1 MYINL
6 KGHLMRVC
14 FYTLGCKVNL
24 NETGALEQMFRS
36 AGFTIVPEGEEADVF
51 VVNSCTVTNF
61 GDQKSRKWLRRA
73 KRENP
78 GAVTVLTGCY
88 PQAFPEEAAQFMEA
102 DLVCGNGDRKAIL
115 DNVLKLLD
123 GHERI
128 VAIAPHA
135 KGERFEELPVER
147 FETHTRAFIKV
158 EDGCNRQCA
167 YCVIPRARGPVR
179 SRSEESILAELRQ
192 LAASGYRE
200 VVLSAISLPSYGLD
214 TGTNLVELV
223 EKCARVEGIERIRL
237 GSLDPDMLTPEY
249 ITRLAAVD
257 KLCPQYHL
265 SLQSGCSATLRRMRR
280 VYTAEQYA
288 EVVRQLRAA
297 YGRST
302 NRPEFRELSSSVYY
316 DFDLGSSV
324 MGNPDLKAATIDNA
338 DLRWEW
344 YPSRG
349 EQISVALFY
358 KHFAHPIEWTYT
370 VAGGTDLIYSFI
382 NANGANNYGVEL
394 DIRKN
399 LGFIGLRDFSLSL
412 NGALIKSQVTFDKGT
427 NNIDRPMQGQSPY
440 LVNAGLFY
448 NNDEYGWNAALLYN
462 IIGKRITG
470 VGNRYGTASDGTAR
484 NIPNSYEM
492 PRHSLDI
499 SVSKKFGRWSLKLSA
514 RDILAQRYL
523 FKQIEEVTNEGK
535 GKTIEET
542 TRSYKPGRNFN
553 ITIGYNF

>member
-1 MYINL
+1 
-6 KGHLMRVC
+6 MRVC

-24 NETGALEQMFRS
+24 NETGALEQMFRG

-128 VAIAPHA
+128 VAVTPHQR
-135 KGERFEELPVER
+135 GELFEELPVER

-179 SRSEESILAELRQ
+179 SRSEASILDELRQ

-223 EKCARVEGIERIRL
+223 EHCAQVEGIQRIRL
-237 GSLDPDMLTPEY
+237 GSLDPDMLTPEF
-249 ITRLAAVD
+249 ITRLAAVE
-257 KLCPQYHL
+257 KLCPQFHL
-265 SLQSGCSATLRRMRR
+265 SLQSGCTATLRRMRR

-288 EVVRQLRAA
+288 QVVDQIRAA
-297 YGRST
+297 YGARPVSFTTDCICGFPGETQADFEESCEFLKKIGFLKVHVFPYSRRSGT
-302 NRPEFRELSSSVYY
+302 PAY
-316 DFDLGSSV
+316 DFPQQVHEREKQERSRVMNGIAEEVRREVLAAHVGTEDDVLLETPLSGTLFTGYTRLYIPVVVSAPGHASGEIVHVRLGEY
-324 MGNPDLKAATIDNA
+324 D
-338 DLRWEW
+338 
-344 YPSRG
+344 G
-349 EQISVALFY
+349 ERV
-358 KHFAHPIEWTYT
+358 
-370 VAGGTDLIYSFI
+370 
-382 NANGANNYGVEL
+382 
-394 DIRKN
+394 R
-399 LGFIGLRDFSLSL
+399 
-412 NGALIKSQVTFDKGT
+412 
-427 NNIDRPMQGQSPY
+427 
-440 LVNAGLFY
+440 
-448 NNDEYGWNAALLYN
+448 AALC
-462 IIGKRITG
+462 
-470 VGNRYGTASDGTAR
+470 
-484 NIPNSYEM
+484 
-492 PRHSLDI
+492 
-499 SVSKKFGRWSLKLSA
+499 
-514 RDILAQRYL
+514 
-523 FKQIEEVTNEGK
+523 
-535 GKTIEET
+535 
-542 TRSYKPGRNFN
+542 
-553 ITIGYNF
+553 